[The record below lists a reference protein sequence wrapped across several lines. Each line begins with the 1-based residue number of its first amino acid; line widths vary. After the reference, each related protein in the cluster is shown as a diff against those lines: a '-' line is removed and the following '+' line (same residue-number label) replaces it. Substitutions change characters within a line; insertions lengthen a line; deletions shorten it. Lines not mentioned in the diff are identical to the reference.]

1 MNYSLHSTLNNAML
15 SLLSAPS
22 SDEHYSWR
30 GVLAMVLQH
39 RRKLFLAQLIAILAA
54 LTSVPIPLLMPLLV
68 DEVLLE
74 QPGTAV
80 STINAIFPSQW
91 HGPILY
97 ILSIMMLALLLRL
110 SSLLLG
116 VWQMRQFTYI
126 AKDVTYRLRQ
136 DLLAHLRRVSMA
148 EYEILGSGAVAS
160 HFVTDLNTVDQF
172 IGTTISKFI
181 VAALTIIGVAA
192 ILLWV
197 NWQLGLFILLMN
209 PLVIYFTMVLS
220 KKVKH
225 WKRNENTAYEVFQ
238 GVLTETLDSI
248 QQIRTANR
256 EQHYIQ
262 RLMNLAKEVRDHS
275 TAYAW
280 KSEMVNR
287 LSFLVFLCGV
297 EVFRATAMLLVVFSD
312 LTIGQMFAVFSY
324 LWFMMG
330 PVQEVLNIHYA
341 LVSAKGAL
349 MRLNRLPALKEEP
362 HYPHRQNPFAGKLTT
377 SVSLRDVCFAYGN
390 GPPVLDHINL
400 NIQAGEKIALVG
412 TSGGGKTTLVQV
424 LLGLYTPQSGNL
436 FFDGVPITEIG
447 LDVVRENVATVLQ
460 HPALFNDTVRAN
472 ITLGRDMPD
481 DHLWQALEIAQLQ
494 ETVEG
499 MEQGLDTLVGRQGVR
514 LSGGQRQ
521 RLAVARMIL
530 AEPKVVILD
539 EATSALDTETE
550 GKLHQALGEFLAGR
564 TTIIIAHRLSA
575 VKQAERVYVFDSGYI
590 IEEGRPDELICNNS
604 FYASLY
610 GTALS

>member
-1 MNYSLHSTLNNAML
+1 
-15 SLLSAPS
+15 
-22 SDEHYSWR
+22 
-30 GVLAMVLQH
+30 MVLQH
-39 RRKLFLAQLIAILAA
+39 RRKLLLAQLIAILAA
-54 LTSVPIPLLMPLLV
+54 LASVPIPLLMPLLV
-68 DEVLLE
+68 DEVLLR
-74 QPGTAV
+74 QPGMAV
-80 STINAIFPSQW
+80 SIINVIFPSQW

-97 ILSIMMLALLLRL
+97 IVSIMVLALLLRL

-116 VWQMRQFTYI
+116 VWQMRQFIYI
-126 AKDVTYRLRQ
+126 AKDITYRLRQ

-160 HFVTDLNTVDQF
+160 HFVTDLDTVDQF

-225 WKRNENTAYEVFQ
+225 WKLSENTAYEVFQ
-238 GVLTETLDSI
+238 GTLTETLDAI
-248 QQIRTANR
+248 QQIRAANR

-262 RLMNLAKEVRDHS
+262 RLMDLAKGVRDYS

-280 KSEMVNR
+280 KSEMANR

-349 MRLNRLPALKEEP
+349 MRLNRLPTLKEEP
-362 HYPHRQNPFAGKLTT
+362 HYLHRQNPFIGKLTT
-377 SVSLRDVCFAYGN
+377 SVSLQDVCFAYGS
-390 GPPVLDHINL
+390 GPRVLSHISL

-424 LLGLYTPQSGNL
+424 LLGLYIPQSGNL
-436 FFDGVPITEIG
+436 LFDNVPITEIG
-447 LDVVRENVATVLQ
+447 LDIVRENVATVLQ

-481 DHLWQALEIAQLQ
+481 DRLWQALEIAQLR

-499 MEQGLDTLVGRQGVR
+499 MEQGLDTPVGRQGVR

-530 AEPKVVILD
+530 ANPKVVILD

-550 GKLHQALGEFLAGR
+550 GKLYRALGEFLTGR

-575 VKQAERVYVFDSGYI
+575 IKQAERVYVFDRGCI

-610 GTALS
+610 GAAQS